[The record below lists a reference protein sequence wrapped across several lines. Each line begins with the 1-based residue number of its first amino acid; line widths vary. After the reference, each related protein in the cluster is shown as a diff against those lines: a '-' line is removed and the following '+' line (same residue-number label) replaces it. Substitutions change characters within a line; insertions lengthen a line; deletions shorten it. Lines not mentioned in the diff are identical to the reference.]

1 MSTLCWPMSAPPPFM
16 SGQKSGEVA
25 ACDTFQAQSP

>member
-16 SGQKSGEVA
+16 NGPKSGEVA
-25 ACDTFQAQSP
+25 ASDTFQARSP